1 MKRRS
6 TLVIVLLV
14 LLVVQGV
21 LNGSVIYPEWKQKY
35 APKNRTNASGL
46 DPAYFAFAL
55 GGFREF
61 IAGLLWVRADKFF
74 DEGNYDAVLPIIRL
88 VTLLDPHEI
97 DVYATGMWHIGYNF
111 TDTEQRSDRRYI
123 PVALAFGEEGA
134 NNNPDTYEMYF
145 ETGWLWYHK
154 IDDDYDN
161 AVYWWEKAATKDDMP
176 PARHNLLSMA
186 YQRDGRI
193 QDAIN
198 LYFSLYDKA
207 VAEAKENKGYAS
219 TQNSD
224 TIEGNIDTMLV
235 RMSQR
240 GWFAQQRGD
249 FDKGDYDTKPPYDVK
264 FSAKATVEDPA
275 VIHFEGTWDV
285 LPVGTHIRVVLK
297 DDPLVNDKGQDV
309 DEPGGMKWK
318 QETGVNFDTPRQMT
332 IMQDGL
338 FVRDRRFSHRID
350 MSNDRTMYP
359 FKSKN
364 YVVEFYYNPRSS
376 PPHLQDKFG
385 WNGEGITDSNFLNTE
400 IRPKQRVIFA
410 RLKLTRDQI
419 LRLGEWSV
427 KTPVVETPNYQKGQ
441 LLPTSGGGSQSPLRA
456 AAAGVAPASK
466 AK

>member
-6 TLVIVLLV
+6 SLVIALLV
-14 LLVVQGV
+14 LLGVQGY
-21 LNGSVIYPEWKQKY
+21 LNVAIIHPEWKHNY
-35 APKNRTNASGL
+35 APKNRANASGL

-123 PVALAFGEEGA
+123 PVALAFGKEGA
-134 NNNPDTYEMYF
+134 ENNPDTYEMYF
-145 ETGWLWYHK
+145 ETGWMWYHK

-161 AVYWWEKAATKDDMP
+161 AVYWWEKAATKPDMP
-176 PARHNLLSMA
+176 PARHNLLAMA

-193 QDAIN
+193 KDAID
-198 LYFSLYDKA
+198 LYFRLYDQA
-207 VAEAKENKGYAS
+207 VADAKKLGGFAS
-219 TQNSD
+219 HQNID

-240 GWFAQQRGD
+240 GWFAMQRGD
-249 FDKGDYDTKPPYDVK
+249 FAKGDYDTKPPFDVK

-297 DDPLVNDKGQDV
+297 DDPLVNDAGANV
-309 DEPGGMKWK
+309 DEAGGMKWD
-318 QETGVNFDTPRQMT
+318 QDLAVNFDTPRDMT
-332 IMQDGL
+332 IMEDGL
-338 FVRDRRFSHRID
+338 FVRDRRFSRRVD

-359 FKSKN
+359 FKGKN
-364 YVVEFYYNPRSS
+364 YVIEFYYNPRSS

-385 WNGEGITDSNFLNTE
+385 WNGEGITDKNFLNTQ
-400 IRPKQRVIFA
+400 IRPQQRVIFA

-419 LRLGEWSV
+419 LRLGEWAV
-427 KTPVVETPNYQKGQ
+427 KVPVVATSNYQQGQ
-441 LLPTSGGGSQSPLRA
+441 LLASPDISVATPLRA
-456 AAAGVAPASK
+456 QENAPTSK
-466 AK
+466 KK